1 MQVNS
6 DKPLI
11 QNFTEKKGWNLLNIS
26 FAVFIFFAVAYPMP
40 TRSNLGYISPLIV
53 GLLGCFLFLNLAKR
67 QTILYWNKYVFKI
80 LLVFL
85 LLIVSDHLCALFFNP
100 VQQLLYLG
108 ARVATIVIF
117 LAALSF
123 FPSLLNLRRII
134 KIYLWSITILSL
146 LTIAEG
152 VSFIK
157 FGTRISPPRTYFG
170 VTIPFNK
177 ASGFDMSDGEFGI
190 MVAPAFLYLLI
201 QFFSKSGLKPLMGR
215 IFMTITIG
223 LALFVSQ
230 SRSAWLGLVLSIV
243 AVIFMLPKKKTR
255 KLLLFCTVV
264 LGIVLLLAN
273 VFSFILKGFTGE
285 GTYKKNV
292 FVRLNAYLLGWDY
305 FKRNPLVGV
314 GHGNAIFM
322 VFGRSIVI
330 HGQLVDQLASAG
342 ILGII
347 PLLALYIIFF
357 RTALR
362 LYRDARSKEIRGLTI
377 WITASMVHVFTELML
392 YRGFY
397 SEHLPWY
404 FALLGIL
411 YSMQYGYKEVI
422 LKDQNKTSLLSAA
435 NEG

>member
-1 MQVNS
+1 MQVNAG
-6 DKPLI
+6 KPLI
-11 QNFTEKKGWNLLNIS
+11 QNYTERKGWNLLNIS
-26 FAVFIFFAVAYPMP
+26 FAVFIFFAIAYPMP
-40 TRSNLGYISPLIV
+40 TQSRLGYLSGLIV
-53 GLLGCFLFLNLAKR
+53 LLLGLFLIPNLVR
-67 QTILYWNKYVFKI
+67 CQTVFYWNKYVFKI
-80 LLVFL
+80 LIVFL
-85 LLIVSDHLCALFFNP
+85 ILIISDLLCALFFNP
-100 VQQLLYLG
+100 TQQLLYLG

-117 LAALSF
+117 LAGLSF

-134 KIYLWSITILSL
+134 KIYLWSIIILSL

-157 FGTRISPPRTYFG
+157 FGTRISPPRTFFG
-170 VTIPFNK
+170 VKIPFNK
-177 ASGFDMSDGEFGI
+177 TSGFDMSDGEFGI

-201 QFFSKSGLKPLMGR
+201 QFFSKSGLKPLIGR
-215 IFMTITIG
+215 IFMIITIG
-223 LALFVSQ
+223 LALFISQ

-255 KLLLFCTVV
+255 KLLLFCAVV
-264 LGIVLLLAN
+264 LGIVLLLTN
-273 VFSFILKGFTGE
+273 IFSFILEGFTGE

-292 FVRLNAYLLGWDY
+292 FARLNAYLLGWDY

-314 GHGNAIFM
+314 GHGNATYM
-322 VFGRSIVI
+322 VFSRNILI
-330 HGQLVDQLASAG
+330 HNQIIDQLASTG

-362 LYRDARSKEIRGLTI
+362 LYRDAKDNEIRCFTI
-377 WITASMVHVFTELML
+377 WITASMVHAFTELML

-404 FALLGIL
+404 FAVLGIL
-411 YSMQYGYKEVI
+411 YSVQYGYKEVI
-422 LKDQNKTSLLSAA
+422 LKDMNKTSLLSVT